1 MCRSVTT
8 ALERVSADARPA
20 VLRGGPVGRG
30 GYGPADT
37 GAGEEG
43 GSAAGGVWKP
53 GCVAPGWAGLA
64 DQKRVTEGLG
74 LLVELGHLEEWQEP
88 TRGRVKTMY
97 VVNPKSMPV
106 RH

>member
-1 MCRSVTT
+1 
-8 ALERVSADARPA
+8 
-20 VLRGGPVGRG
+20 
-30 GYGPADT
+30 
-37 GAGEEG
+37 
-43 GSAAGGVWKP
+43 
-53 GCVAPGWAGLA
+53 VAPGWAGLA